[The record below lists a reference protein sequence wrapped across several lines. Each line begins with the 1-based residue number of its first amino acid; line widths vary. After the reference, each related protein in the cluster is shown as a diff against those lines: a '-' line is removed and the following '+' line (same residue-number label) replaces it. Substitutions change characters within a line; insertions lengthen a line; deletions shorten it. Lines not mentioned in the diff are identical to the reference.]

1 MGLDLVTTDD
11 PGAIRSFTRAVLR
24 DLKALERLVDEGAI
38 ESGVRRLGAEQ
49 ELFLVGKVGRPAPVA
64 ERVLE
69 RLGKPFTTELAL
81 FNLEANLEPRLL
93 QDDGLTWLEARLNEL
108 VGRARVEAAKEGAEV
123 VLTGIL
129 PTLLQSDLT
138 LENITPRQRYFALNE
153 ALCKQRAGPAY
164 RLRIEGTD
172 ELLLEH
178 ESVMLEACNTSFQA
192 HLQVSAE
199 EFPVFYNAAQA
210 VLAPVLAAA
219 VNSPIL
225 FGKRLW
231 EETRIALF
239 QQSLDTR
246 SATLHMRE
254 VAPRVR
260 FGERWVR
267 SSVAELYQEDLARF
281 PMLLAMQV
289 EENPFDVLNEGGVP
303 RLQALQLYNS
313 TIYRWNRACYG
324 ITDGR
329 PHLRIE
335 CRALPSGPSVI
346 DEVANTAF
354 WVGAVLGVV
363 EAYGNIG
370 RTMEFDDARTNFL
383 TAARIGLKAAFVW
396 QAHTPVS
403 APRLIR
409 DTLLPLAR
417 DGLLQAGVESAVVD
431 RYLHVIEERVDS
443 GQNGAT
449 WTIRSLSALKEQGT
463 LTERLAAVTAA
474 SIRLQK
480 EGEPVHRWALAELR
494 EAGGWREHYL
504 RVEQYMTTR
513 LVTIRA
519 DEPVDL
525 VAFLMDRGEIRH
537 VLVED
542 HDHRLVGV
550 ISYRSILRLA
560 AEVGLGEA
568 FGERPA
574 RDIMEA
580 SPLTVA
586 PETTTLEAI
595 RLLREHRITCLPV
608 VKNGKLVGIV
618 TERDIL
624 PIAYGLLETR
634 LEEDTNE

>member
-11 PGAIRSFTRAVLR
+11 PRTIRSFTRAVLR
-24 DLKALERLVDEGAI
+24 DLKALERLVADGAI
-38 ESGVRRLGAEQ
+38 ESGVRRVGAEQ
-49 ELFLVGKVGRPAPVA
+49 EFFLVARGCRPAPVG

-69 RLGKPFTTELAL
+69 RLGPPFTTELAR
-81 FNLEANLEPRLL
+81 FNFEANLEPRLL
-93 QDDGLTWLEARLNEL
+93 EGDGLAWLEARLNEL
-108 VGRARVEAAKEGAEV
+108 VARAREEAAKEGAKI
-123 VLTGIL
+123 VLAGIL
-129 PTLLQSDLT
+129 PTLVQSDLT
-138 LENITPRQRYFALNE
+138 LENITPRQRYLALNE
-153 ALCKQRAGPAY
+153 ALSKQRSGPVY
-164 RLRIEGTD
+164 RLRIQGTD

-210 VLAPVLAAA
+210 VLAPVLAAS

-231 EETRIALF
+231 AETRIALF

-246 SATLHMRE
+246 SSTLHMRE
-254 VAPRVR
+254 VTPRVR
-260 FGERWVR
+260 FGEDWLR
-267 SSVAELYQEDLARF
+267 SSVTELYQEDLARF
-281 PMLLAMQV
+281 PVLLATEVDEDPFQV
-289 EENPFDVLNEGGVP
+289 LKEGGTP
-303 RLQALQLYNS
+303 RLQALQLYNG

-324 ITDGR
+324 ITDGK

-335 CRALPSGPSVI
+335 CRALPAGPSVI

-363 EAYGNIG
+363 EAYGNVAL
-370 RTMEFDDARTNFL
+370 TMDFDDARTNFL
-383 TAARIGLKAAFVW
+383 TAARVGLKAALTW
-396 QAHTPVS
+396 QGDTPVS

-409 DTLLPLAR
+409 ETLLPLAR
-417 DGLLQAGVESAVVD
+417 DGLLHAGVEPATVD
-431 RYLHVIEERVDS
+431 RTLQVIEERVES
-443 GQNGAT
+443 GQNGAA
-449 WTIRSLSALKEQGT
+449 WTIRSLSALKDQGT

-474 SIRLQK
+474 SIRRQV
-480 EGEPVHRWALAELR
+480 EGEPVHRWPLAELH

-513 LVTIRA
+513 LITIRA

-542 HDHRLVGV
+542 QDHRLVGV
-550 ISYRSILRLA
+550 ISYRSVLRLV
-560 AEVGLGEA
+560 AEEGLGEA
-568 FGERPA
+568 VGERPA
-574 RDIMEA
+574 REIMEA
-580 SPLTVA
+580 SPVTVT

-595 RLLREHRITCLPV
+595 RLLREHRITSLPV
-608 VKNGKLVGIV
+608 VKNEKLVGIV

-624 PIAYGLLETR
+624 PIAYGLLEAR
-634 LEEDTNE
+634 LQEDTEA